1 MLLGGNQV
9 IRTLREKTSHS
20 ALFQESATEFG
31 CTFVFACEFRGISN
45 AEQTRQNKL
54 WLRQKISEKEI
65 SQWQSGVTKW
75 ELAQLIPNSAFDQQV
90 TFQPVGTYVKQGF
103 GSDSIDVLS
112 LYGFSSLDV
121 SSLNFIRV
129 RFKELNYNKN
139 NKNSKSSR
147 ALIMS

>member
-1 MLLGGNQV
+1 MN
-9 IRTLREKTSHS
+9 R
-20 ALFQESATEFG
+20 
-31 CTFVFACEFRGISN
+31 
-45 AEQTRQNKL
+45 L